1 MTSADAALGRRE
13 RHKRETRERILD
25 AALECVLER
34 GFDQATMDEIAARA
48 DVARATVFNHFPVK
62 EQFLSAYLER
72 RRVLVRELLQ
82 READEGVDAARRLYD
97 AMELLARLNE
107 GRVDEVRT
115 LLFAWRRT
123 GGSPSSEP
131 DTGRVLGQVI
141 ESGQKAGQLRTDSD
155 PYAIG
160 ALLLDAYIGVLLRW
174 IPDVGDEPRFPLD
187 EALREVCDVV
197 IEGLRA

>member
-1 MTSADAALGRRE
+1 
-13 RHKRETRERILD
+13 
-25 AALECVLER
+25 
-34 GFDQATMDEIAARA
+34 
-48 DVARATVFNHFPVK
+48 
-62 EQFLSAYLER
+62 
-72 RRVLVRELLQ
+72 VRELLK
-82 READEGVDAARRLYD
+82 READEGVDAPRRLYD